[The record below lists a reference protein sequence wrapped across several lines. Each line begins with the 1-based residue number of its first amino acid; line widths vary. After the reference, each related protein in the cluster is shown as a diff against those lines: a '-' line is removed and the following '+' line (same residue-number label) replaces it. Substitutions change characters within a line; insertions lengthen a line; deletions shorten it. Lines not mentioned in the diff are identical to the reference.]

1 LPVIPQTILGFFAD
15 TIREHLNIS
24 SYYKMMFGISFGY
37 EDKEAKENSIKMRR
51 NPIAENVVFY

>member
-37 EDKEAKENSIKMRR
+37 EDKEAEENTIRMKRS
-51 NPIAENVVFY
+51 PITENVVFY